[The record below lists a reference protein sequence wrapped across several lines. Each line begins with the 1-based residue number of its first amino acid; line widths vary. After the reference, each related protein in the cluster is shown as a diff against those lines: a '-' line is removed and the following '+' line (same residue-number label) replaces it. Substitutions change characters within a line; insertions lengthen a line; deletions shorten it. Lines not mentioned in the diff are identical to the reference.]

1 MYNIDTSGFVL
12 KTKYG
17 TDKAELE
24 NEISLTKGLFKKI
37 DYNTK
42 NPEIK
47 GKRTPIIGLA
57 TNAALT
63 AVENKIPDFS
73 CLVKKK
79 TDYHAKFTEIENKLT
94 DHNNDK
100 YITTSEFNKL
110 TVENFA
116 ARLNEANFVTK
127 TSFDDKLKSLNQ
139 NITSNKTKH

>member
-1 MYNIDTSGFVL
+1 MLVVWL
-12 KTKYG
+12 K
-17 TDKAELE
+17 KA
-24 NEISLTKGLFKKI
+24 
-37 DYNTK
+37 DYQT
-42 NPEIK
+42 
-47 GKRTPIIGLA
+47 
-57 TNAALT
+57 
-63 AVENKIPDFS
+63 
-73 CLVKKK
+73 
-79 TDYHAKFTEIENKLT
+79 KFTEIENKLT